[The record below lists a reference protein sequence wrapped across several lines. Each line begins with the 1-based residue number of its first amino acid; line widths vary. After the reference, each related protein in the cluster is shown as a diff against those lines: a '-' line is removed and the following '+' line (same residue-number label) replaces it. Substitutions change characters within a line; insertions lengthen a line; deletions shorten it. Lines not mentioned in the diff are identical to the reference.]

1 MSWLDEYDDTSWYD
15 ADAVSAGDQEFQD
28 FMTGAAGDQ
37 EFQDFMTGAAGDQEF
52 QDFMTKA
59 AEADS
64 GVQGFI
70 NSAIKTLGGGA
81 KDFLKKYLYNPETK
95 ELNLAGIGAG
105 ATALYGLMGGN
116 QVQTGGYNK
125 PIPKLTATRE
135 QVPYADPNRRPGE
148 AGRSY
153 FTDTQ
158 YTAPDAAAATQAAA
172 KTQAQGIASLA
183 TPRAKAVN
191 PYEGKYKPAW
201 NPSEQTEKTTTTAN
215 PASGVE
221 QLLPPKAQGF
231 KETLPAT
238 ATQTQPPSQA
248 EIAAQDEEKKQ
259 YALKN
264 QNQDSQNIFTDPSN
278 IGGAGYTLNP
288 RYREHIPGEI
298 MDMEYR
304 GPKYIPDS
312 KGTFD
317 DSLQAELKNKQAAN
331 SGIASLPSSDFVYST
346 NPQQA
351 AAEDLVNQREK
362 SNSKNTG
369 YLTDPSNIGG
379 AGYSLNPH
387 YDSTGTKMTMDY
399 QPKYIPDSKGKF
411 DIGSFLSNEYG
422 KESVSTNPMASLN
435 QSQTSSSPTIQ
446 VAPTLAAG
454 GLAAG
459 GFVVPAD
466 VVAHLGNGSSSA
478 GLALLAA
485 KLNAKAI
492 KGKGDGMSD
501 SIPTHID
508 GKEKALVANDEAYI
522 DPRMVKRIGGGDT
535 KSGADK
541 LLAMM
546 QRIRKARTGN
556 PKQGK
561 RINPEKFM
569 PGGIAQLAGGGEI
582 QRFNNSTG
590 AVTANSVTT
599 GPLTTSAATPL
610 GTSTSS
616 SLSPWAG
623 DYVTNYLGKGQ
634 ALAEAPYQ
642 AYKGPLTAGAS
653 DLQNQAFAGVGA
665 AAAEG
670 YKPTTYQGGTFDAT
684 QAQNYMNP
692 YLSASLNPQ
701 LDEMRRQ
708 AGITRVADAG
718 RMTQSGAFGGS
729 RQAIMESEGNRNLMD
744 KQNQAIGQGYQ
755 TAYDKA
761 VQQFNTEQDRRLGA
775 EKSTE
780 ASRQYSADYGLKSL
794 GEAASLGAVQRGME
808 TEGIN
813 ADRQQFEEQ
822 RDYPLKMVQYQKD
835 LLQGLPITS
844 AATTANTTGVSQISS
859 QIEGLLGLYKT
870 LAGLG
875 QAK

>member
-1 MSWLDEYDDTSWYD
+1 MSWLDEYDDTTPATDWSDSDWDNFYTEYGDVSGGYD
-15 ADAVSAGDQEFQD
+15 PETSPTEQDVQDAIDSGSSTNPVLKTFFDSLG
-28 FMTGAAGDQ
+28 TGA
-37 EFQDFMTGAAGDQEF
+37 
-52 QDFMTKA
+52 
-59 AEADS
+59 
-64 GVQGFI
+64 I
-70 NSAIKTLGGGA
+70 N
-81 KDFLKKYLYNPETK
+81 FLKKNLYDPSTGK
-95 ELNLAGIGAG
+95 VNLAGLG
-105 ATALYGLMGGN
+105 TAVTGLYGLMGGN
-116 QVQTGGYNK
+116 KVETGGYNK

-135 QVPYADPNRRPGE
+135 QVPYAADPNRRPGE

-158 YTAPDAAAATQAAA
+158 YTAPADAAATQAAA
-172 KTQAQGIASLA
+172 KTQAQGIAA
-183 TPRAKAVN
+183 AVPTRAAQVN
-191 PYEGKYKPAW
+191 PYQPADYTPKPYTPAW
-201 NPSEQTEKTTTTAN
+201 NPAEVKTKADTTTA
-215 PASGVE
+215 ASGVA
-221 QLLPPKAQGF
+221 QLLPVPKAEGF
-231 KETLPAT
+231 K
-238 ATQTQPPSQA
+238 
-248 EIAAQDEEKKQ
+248 
-259 YALKN
+259 
-264 QNQDSQNIFTDPSN
+264 
-278 IGGAGYTLNP
+278 
-288 RYREHIPGEI
+288 
-298 MDMEYR
+298 
-304 GPKYIPDS
+304 
-312 KGTFD
+312 
-317 DSLQAELKNKQAAN
+317 
-331 SGIASLPSSDFVYST
+331 
-346 NPQQA
+346 
-351 AAEDLVNQREK
+351 
-362 SNSKNTG
+362 
-369 YLTDPSNIGG
+369 
-379 AGYSLNPH
+379 
-387 YDSTGTKMTMDY
+387 
-399 QPKYIPDSKGKF
+399 
-411 DIGSFLSNEYG
+411 
-422 KESVSTNPMASLN
+422 PMAG
-435 QSQTSSSPTIQ
+435 
-446 VAPTLAAG
+446 G

-718 RMTQSGAFGGS
+718 RMTQAGAFGGG

-808 TEGIN
+808 TEGIA

-844 AATTANTTGVSQISS
+844 AATTANTTGVSQISD
-859 QIEGLLGLYKT
+859 QIRGLVGLYNQ

>member
-1 MSWLDEYDDTSWYD
+1 MAYD
-15 ADAVSAGDQEFQD
+15 AEGNYIDDSADTFGDVAISNDTGENWWNSWSGGMADSEEITLSDGSTVSVSDIYADPSRAKDIIKTSADANIFVSSVKKLFGE
-28 FMTGAAGDQ
+28 GAANVVK
-37 EFQDFMTGAAGDQEF
+37 
-52 QDFMTKA
+52 KA
-59 AEADS
+59 
-64 GVQGFI
+64 I
-70 NSAIKTLGGGA
+70 YN
-81 KDFLKKYLYNPETK
+81 KDETTFNP
-95 ELNLAGIGAG
+95 AGIATGIAG
-105 ATALYGLMGGN
+105 IYGLMGGN

-135 QVPYADPNRRPGE
+135 QIPYAADPNRRPGE

-158 YTAPDAAAATQAAA
+158 FTAPADAAAAQAAA
-172 KTQAQGIASLA
+172 KVQAQGIASA
-183 TPRAKAVN
+183 VPQRAAQVN
-191 PYEGKYKPAW
+191 PYEGQYKPAW
-201 NPSEQTEKTTTTAN
+201 NSPAPTAQAQTA
-215 PASGVE
+215 PASGVA
-221 QLLPPKAQGF
+221 QLLPVPRARGF
-231 KETLPAT
+231 RDYEETPVQQPLETDP
-238 ATQTQPPSQA
+238 QPPFTPTSGLATLAQEPSQQPPPQA
-248 EIAAQDEEKKQ
+248 PQPFRDPELARRYFDQAPMHHYVPGTSLARIKELEE
-259 YALKN
+259 N
-264 QNQDSQNIFTDPSN
+264 
-278 IGGAGYTLNP
+278 
-288 RYREHIPGEI
+288 
-298 MDMEYR
+298 
-304 GPKYIPDS
+304 
-312 KGTFD
+312 
-317 DSLQAELKNKQAAN
+317 
-331 SGIASLPSSDFVYST
+331 
-346 NPQQA
+346 
-351 AAEDLVNQREK
+351 
-362 SNSKNTG
+362 
-369 YLTDPSNIGG
+369 
-379 AGYSLNPH
+379 
-387 YDSTGTKMTMDY
+387 DY
-399 QPKYIPDSKGKF
+399 QNWLSRQSINNPPNMPLPYDPTTGKGDYPYF
-411 DIGSFLSNEYG
+411 PAG
-422 KESVSTNPMASLN
+422 LN
-435 QSQTSSSPTIQ
+435 ADGAVTGGNLGMQQPQATPPPPTPTSGL
-446 VAPTLAAG
+446 ATLAHG

-478 GLALLAA
+478 GLALLAK

-522 DPRMVKRIGGGDT
+522 DPNMVKRIGGGNT

-546 QRIRKARTGN
+546 ERIRKARTGN

-582 QRFNNSTG
+582 QRFNVG
-590 AVTANSVTT
+590 AGGATPTVTP
-599 GPLTTSAATPL
+599 GPLSTPAATPL

-642 AYKGPLTAGAS
+642 SYGGPLTAGAS
-653 DLQNQAFAGVGA
+653 NLQNQAFAGIGA
-665 AAAEG
+665 AAQEG

-708 AGITRVADAG
+708 ADITRTNDAG
-718 RMTQSGAFGGS
+718 RMTRAGAYGGS
-729 RQAIMESEGNRNLMD
+729 RQGVLEAAGNEAMARQ
-744 KQNQAIGQGYQ
+744 QNQAIGTGYQ

-761 VQQFNTEQDRRLGA
+761 MQQFNTEQDRRLGA

-794 GEAASLGAVQRGME
+794 GEAASLGAVQRGIA

-844 AATTANTTGVSQISS
+844 AATTANTSGMSQITGGIADLMS
-859 QIEGLLGLYKT
+859 LYKT

-875 QAK
+875 QPK

>member
-1 MSWLDEYDDTSWYD
+1 MIWDEAAQDYIDDQTDNYYIPPPGFD
-15 ADAVSAGDQEFQD
+15 PYAGDWNSPNSPVNEQATQNLVNSTWFQSLKPEEIKTPGEANALIKAIESAFGKGAATAVKGAIFNKD
-28 FMTGAAGDQ
+28 GETLNLATLATGAAG
-37 EFQDFMTGAAGDQEF
+37 
-52 QDFMTKA
+52 
-59 AEADS
+59 
-64 GVQGFI
+64 
-70 NSAIKTLGGGA
+70 
-81 KDFLKKYLYNPETK
+81 
-95 ELNLAGIGAG
+95 
-105 ATALYGLMGGN
+105 LYGLLGGN
-116 QVQTGGYNK
+116 KIETGGYNK

-135 QVPYADPNRRPGE
+135 QVPYAADPNRRPGE

-158 YTAPDAAAATQAAA
+158 FTAPADAAATQAAA
-172 KTQAQGIASLA
+172 KVQAQGIASA
-183 TPRAKAVN
+183 VPQRAAQVN
-191 PYEGKYKPAW
+191 PYEGQYKPAW
-201 NPSEQTEKTTTTAN
+201 NPPAPTTFDRNFLPNQSA
-215 PASGVE
+215 PASGVA
-221 QLLPPKAQGF
+221 QLLPIPQDEGF
-231 KETLPAT
+231 K
-238 ATQTQPPSQA
+238 
-248 EIAAQDEEKKQ
+248 
-259 YALKN
+259 
-264 QNQDSQNIFTDPSN
+264 
-278 IGGAGYTLNP
+278 
-288 RYREHIPGEI
+288 
-298 MDMEYR
+298 
-304 GPKYIPDS
+304 
-312 KGTFD
+312 
-317 DSLQAELKNKQAAN
+317 
-331 SGIASLPSSDFVYST
+331 
-346 NPQQA
+346 
-351 AAEDLVNQREK
+351 
-362 SNSKNTG
+362 
-369 YLTDPSNIGG
+369 
-379 AGYSLNPH
+379 
-387 YDSTGTKMTMDY
+387 
-399 QPKYIPDSKGKF
+399 
-411 DIGSFLSNEYG
+411 
-422 KESVSTNPMASLN
+422 PMAG
-435 QSQTSSSPTIQ
+435 
-446 VAPTLAAG
+446 G

-478 GLALLAA
+478 GLALLAK

-522 DPRMVKRIGGGDT
+522 DPRMVKRIGGGNT

-546 QRIRKARTGN
+546 ERIRKARTGN
-556 PKQGK
+556 PKQGR

-582 QRFNNSTG
+582 QRFNVG
-590 AVTANSVTT
+590 AGGAAPTVTP
-599 GPLTTSAATPL
+599 GPLSTPAATPL

-642 AYKGPLTAGAS
+642 SFQGPLTAGPS

-665 AAAEG
+665 AAQEG

-692 YLSASLNPQ
+692 YLSAALNPQ

-708 AGITRVADAG
+708 ADITRTNDAG
-718 RMTQSGAFGGS
+718 RMTRAGAFGGG

-794 GEAASLGAVQRGME
+794 GEAASLGAVQRGIA

-844 AATTANTTGVSQISS
+844 AATTANTSGMSQITGGIADLMS
-859 QIEGLLGLYKT
+859 LYKT

>member
-15 ADAVSAGDQEFQD
+15 SEAVSAGDQEFQD
-28 FMTGAAGDQ
+28 YMTGAAGDQ

-52 QDFMTKA
+52 QDFMTQA

-135 QVPYADPNRRPGE
+135 QIPYAADPNRRPGE

-158 YTAPDAAAATQAAA
+158 FTAPADAAATQAAA
-172 KTQAQGIASLA
+172 KTQAQGIAA
-183 TPRAKAVN
+183 AVPQRAAQVN

-201 NPSEQTEKTTTTAN
+201 NPPEPTAQVQSA
-215 PASGVE
+215 PASGVA
-221 QLLPPKAQGF
+221 QLLPVPEAQGF
-231 KETLPAT
+231 K
-238 ATQTQPPSQA
+238 
-248 EIAAQDEEKKQ
+248 
-259 YALKN
+259 
-264 QNQDSQNIFTDPSN
+264 
-278 IGGAGYTLNP
+278 
-288 RYREHIPGEI
+288 
-298 MDMEYR
+298 
-304 GPKYIPDS
+304 
-312 KGTFD
+312 
-317 DSLQAELKNKQAAN
+317 
-331 SGIASLPSSDFVYST
+331 
-346 NPQQA
+346 
-351 AAEDLVNQREK
+351 
-362 SNSKNTG
+362 
-369 YLTDPSNIGG
+369 
-379 AGYSLNPH
+379 
-387 YDSTGTKMTMDY
+387 
-399 QPKYIPDSKGKF
+399 
-411 DIGSFLSNEYG
+411 
-422 KESVSTNPMASLN
+422 PM
-435 QSQTSSSPTIQ
+435 
-446 VAPTLAAG
+446 AAG

-466 VVAHLGNGSSSA
+466 VVAHLGNGSSSS
-478 GLALLAA
+478 GLALLAE
-485 KLNAKAI
+485 KLNAKPI
-492 KGKGDGMSD
+492 KGDGDGMSD
-501 SIPTHID
+501 SIPTHIN

-522 DPRMVKRIGGGDT
+522 SPEMVARIGGGDG
-535 KSGADK
+535 KAGSEK
-541 LLAMM
+541 LYAMM
-546 QRIRKARTGN
+546 EKIRKARTGN
-556 PKQGK
+556 PEQGK
-561 RINPEKFM
+561 KINPEKFM
-569 PGGIAQLAGGGEI
+569 PGGITQLAGGGQI
-582 QRFNNSTG
+582 QRFEPGGT
-590 AVTANSVTT
+590 VTPPVTT
-599 GPLTTSAATPL
+599 PAATPL

-642 AYKGPLTAGAS
+642 AYGGPLTAGAS
-653 DLQNQAFAGVGA
+653 DLQQQAFAGIGSLAGA
-665 AAAEG
+665 G
-670 YKPTTYQGGTFDAT
+670 YTPQTYQGGTFG
-684 QAQNYMNP
+684 AQEAQQYMNP
-692 YLSASLNPQ
+692 YLSAALNPQ
-701 LDEMRRQ
+701 LNEMRRQ
-708 AGITRVADAG
+708 ADITRVSDAG
-718 RMTQSGAFGGS
+718 RMTQAGAFGGS
-729 RQAIMESEGNRNLMD
+729 RQAIMESEGNRNLLE
-744 KQNQAIGQGYQ
+744 KQGAAIGQGYQ
-755 TAYDKA
+755 SAYDKA

-794 GEAASLGAVQRGME
+794 GEAASLGAVQRGIE

-844 AATTANTTGVSQISS
+844 NATTANTTVVSQISS

-875 QAK
+875 QAPAATTTP